1 MKTFA
6 ALFLVLLSACATISE
21 DPYKNYPEMRKDA
34 SARCDKLGYVAGSP
48 DFYACVGEQYTRIK
62 SGQ

>member
-1 MKTFA
+1 MKKLV
-6 ALFLVLLSACATISE
+6 ALCFFITACSPLAE
-21 DPYKNYPEMRKDA
+21 DPYKNYPEMHKAA
-34 SARCDKLGYVAGSP
+34 SARCDKLGYVPGSP

>member
-1 MKTFA
+1 MKKCC
-6 ALFLVLLSACATISE
+6 ALLLLVTACSPLSE
-21 DPYKNYPEMRKDA
+21 DPYKDYPEMRKAA
-34 SARCDKLGYVAGSP
+34 SARCDKLGYIPGSP